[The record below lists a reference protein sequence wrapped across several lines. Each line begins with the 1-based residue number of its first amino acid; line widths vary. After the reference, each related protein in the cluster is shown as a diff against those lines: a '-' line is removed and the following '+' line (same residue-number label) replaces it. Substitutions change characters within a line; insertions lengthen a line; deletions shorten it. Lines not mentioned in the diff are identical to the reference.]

1 MTDTDINDISPAE
14 RADMS
19 PDNRHSLA
27 PPPGPALGMEAS
39 TTDAASE
46 GGGVRSFSFGDPE
59 PVMSRRELID
69 HIECHHN
76 GRYYHT
82 PIPMGALTRAAN
94 VSPHH
99 SSAIEYK
106 LLQLVKDFIPHPL
119 LDRFTFE
126 GWARDYLVL
135 ANGYLEQIDN
145 RLGRP
150 MKLKRALAKYTR
162 RGVVDGEF
170 FYLNAGHLGLQRE
183 HAFAPGSMHQ
193 LMRPG
198 LDQEIY
204 GVPEYLSALQS
215 AFLNEAAVLFRRR
228 YYLNGSHSGFIMYVS
243 EEKLADID
251 ADKIEEALM
260 KTKGV
265 GNFRNLFL
273 HIPGG
278 KEKGVQLIHPG
289 EAAAKDE
296 FLGVKGTTRD
306 DVLAAHRVPP
316 VLIGVMPQNAGG
328 LGDPQKAAEVFYWAE
343 IVPLQQRFLQLND
356 WMGQEVVR
364 FEKRELAGDSP
375 H

>member
-1 MTDTDINDISPAE
+1 MTDIADVHPAE
-14 RADMS
+14 REQLGMS
-19 PDNRHSLA
+19 ERQSLS
-27 PPPGPALGMEAS
+27 PPTGPALGMEAS
-39 TTDAASE
+39 TTP
-46 GGGVRSFSFGDPE
+46 GGVRSFSFGAPE

-69 HIECHHN
+69 HIDCWHN
-76 GRYYHT
+76 GRYYHP
-82 PIPMGALTRAAN
+82 PIPLGALTRAAN

-126 GWARDYLVL
+126 GWARDFLVL
-135 ANGYLEQIDN
+135 ANGYLERRDN
-145 RLGRP
+145 VLGKP
-150 MKLKRALAKYTR
+150 MKLQRSLAKYTR
-162 RGVVDGEF
+162 RGVNEGEF
-170 FYLNAGHLGLQRE
+170 FYLQAGRLGVPAE
-183 HAFAPGSMHQ
+183 HPFEADSVYQ

-228 YYLNGSHSGFIMYVS
+228 YYLNGSHAGFIMYVS
-243 EEKLADID
+243 EEKLSDVD
-251 ADKIEEALM
+251 AEEIENALM
-260 KTKGV
+260 NSKGV

-328 LGDPQKAAEVFYWAE
+328 LGDPEKAADVFYWAE

-356 WMGQEVVR
+356 WLGMEVVR
-364 FEKRELAGDSP
+364 FKEPPARQPATGVA
-375 H
+375 